1 MGLEIA
7 TQNAENSRE
16 KDRRRQYTQGEECI
30 LLVIR
35 QKEFSAEK
43 CHQCSDSADNYR
55 INQGTVEDAV
65 CVAVLFKARR
75 SDTIFDTAIGIL

>member
-35 QKEFSAEK
+35 QKEFPAKE
-43 CHQCSDSADNYR
+43 CHQCSNSTYDHGVKK
-55 INQGTVEDAV
+55 GTVEHAM
-65 CVAVLFKARR
+65 CISVLF
-75 SDTIFDTAIGIL
+75 